1 MKNIKTL
8 FVAACLVFF
17 SMAVNAQINTE
28 ISRSSS
34 YVTSLDQKVT
44 LTDDQK
50 SQVTELFN
58 NLMTELNGLTPAQ
71 VQDAKVALNEEVRR
85 VLTPAQIARLE
96 SPLRRRQ

>member
-28 ISRSSS
+28 ISTSSS
-34 YVTSLDQKVT
+34 YVTSLDQKVR

-50 SQVTELFN
+50 SQVTE
-58 NLMTELNGLTPAQ
+58 
-71 VQDAKVALNEEVRR
+71 
-85 VLTPAQIARLE
+85 
-96 SPLRRRQ
+96 